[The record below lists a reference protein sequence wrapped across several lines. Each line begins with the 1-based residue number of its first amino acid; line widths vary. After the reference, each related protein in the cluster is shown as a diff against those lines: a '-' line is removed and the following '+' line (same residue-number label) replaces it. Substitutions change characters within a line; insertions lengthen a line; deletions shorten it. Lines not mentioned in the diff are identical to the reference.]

1 MLFKKLF
8 LDFFY
13 ENKKIMIIHLLIL
26 ILLFPIDAIIISR
39 LFGNLFDSIK
49 IDKKQKVSLLD
60 YYENIKKLNSSGVII
75 IIIFIWV
82 FITFLYFIKNY
93 MESIILPK
101 YLLYIRNLLF
111 GNLIKRH
118 SYDYKDM
125 KSGEVVSRIILI
137 GNDILDLYQDIII
150 HIVPTFIGIFIINI
164 YFYFLDFQIGLL
176 YTTGLI
182 IIILIYYYNITYFI
196 KSSKEKQNL
205 VFNNSEKLND
215 SMNNLLNIYLNNE
228 EIKEITKNSKY
239 ESKFSKTYIRCLW
252 EQRKLTFSSE
262 FVIIM
267 ISAIILIFS
276 YLKFKNSNLSYVS
289 FTSILIILT
298 YAMQYLFNINEEI
311 STGIAL
317 SGQLES
323 SKDFILDL
331 LNIENNNKK
340 TNCIKNGQ
348 IIINNL
354 YYSYNKDNASNVIN
368 NLNLIINDKEKIGLI
383 GSSGSGKSTL
393 MKILIGLYKIDEGEI
408 IISGHNIK
416 DVDLYYLR
424 QKIIYVNQRTNLF
437 NTSIIDN
444 IKYGNSN
451 VSDKQI
457 KDLITKY
464 NLNHIYNRLPKKLYS
479 SAGVN
484 GGNLS
489 LGMQKI
495 TIILRSLFK
504 NGNIFIFDEP
514 LAGLDIQTKE
524 KVIKMILNE
533 LKDKTI
539 LVITHDTEILPQM
552 DRVIDLKSINNNL

>member
-13 ENKKIMIIHLLIL
+13 ENKKIMLIHLLIL
-26 ILLFPIDAIIISR
+26 IILFPIEAIIISR

-49 IDKKQKVSLLD
+49 INKQKVNFLD
-60 YYENIKKLNSSGVII
+60 YYNNIKKLNTPGIIVII
-75 IIIFIWV
+75 IIIWLSISL
-82 FITFLYFIKNY
+82 LYFIKNY
-93 MESIILPK
+93 LESIILPK

-150 HIVPTFIGIFIINI
+150 HIIPTVIGIFIINI
-164 YFYFLDFQIGLL
+164 YFYFLDFQIGMV
-176 YTTGLI
+176 YTIGLI
-182 IIILIYYYNITYFI
+182 IIIMIYYFNLTYFI

-228 EIKEITKNSKY
+228 EHKEIHKNSNY
-239 ESKFSKTYIRCLW
+239 ESKFSKTYIRSLW

-262 FVIIM
+262 FVIII
-267 ISAIILIFS
+267 ISAVILIFS
-276 YLKFKNSNLSYVS
+276 YMKFKYSNLSYIS

-311 STGIAL
+311 ATGIAL
-317 SGQLES
+317 RGQLES

-340 TNCIKNGQ
+340 KNCIKNGQ

-354 YYSYNKDNASNVIN
+354 YYSYNKGIGSNVIN
-368 NLNLIINDKEKIGLI
+368 NLNLIINDKEKVGLI

-416 DVDLYYLR
+416 EIDLYYLR

-444 IKYGNSN
+444 IKYGNTN
-451 VSDKQI
+451 ISDKQI

-504 NGNIFIFDEP
+504 HGNIYIFDEP

-539 LVITHDTEILPQM
+539 LVITHDTEILPQL
-552 DRVIDLKSINNNL
+552 DRVIDLKLINHNI

>member
-8 LDFFY
+8 LDFFN
-13 ENKKIMIIHLLIL
+13 ENKKIMLIHLLIL
-26 ILLFPIDAIIISR
+26 IILFPIEAIVISR

-49 IDKKQKVSLLD
+49 IDKQKVSFLD
-60 YYENIKKLNSSGVII
+60 YYENIKKLNTSGIIVVII
-75 IIIFIWV
+75 LIWLS
-82 FITFLYFIKNY
+82 ISLLYFIKNY

-137 GNDILDLYQDIII
+137 GNDILDLYQDVIIYI
-150 HIVPTFIGIFIINI
+150 IPTIIGIFIINI
-164 YFYFLDFQIGLL
+164 YFYFLDVQIGFI
-176 YTTGLI
+176 YTLGLI
-182 IIILIYYYNITYFI
+182 IILMIYYYNLSYFI
-196 KSSKEKQNL
+196 DSSKSKQTL

-228 EIKEITKNSKY
+228 EDQEIHKNNKY
-239 ESKFSKTYIRCLW
+239 ESKFSKTYIKSLW
-252 EQRKLTFSSE
+252 EQRKLIFSSE
-262 FVIIM
+262 FIIIL

-276 YLKFKNSNLSYVS
+276 YMKFKNSKLSYIS

-298 YAMQYLFNINEEI
+298 YAMQYLYNINEEI
-311 STGIAL
+311 ATAIAL

-323 SKDFILDL
+323 SKDFIVDL
-331 LNIENNNKK
+331 LNIQNNNKK
-340 TNCIKNGQ
+340 INCIKNGQ

-354 YYSYNKDNASNVIN
+354 YYSYNKGIGSNVIN
-368 NLNLIINDKEKIGLI
+368 NLNLVINDKEKIGLI

-393 MKILIGLYKIDEGEI
+393 MKILIGLYKIDEGEV

-416 DVDLYYLR
+416 DIDLSYLR

-444 IKYGNSN
+444 IKYGNTN
-451 VSDKQI
+451 VSDRQI
-457 KDLITKY
+457 KNLITKY
-464 NLNHIYNRLPKKLYS
+464 DLNHIYSKLTKKLYS

-504 NGNIFIFDEP
+504 NGTIYIFDEP
-514 LAGLDIQTKE
+514 LAGLDIETKE
-524 KVIKMILNE
+524 KVIKMLINE
-533 LKDKTI
+533 LNDKTI
-539 LVITHDTEILPQM
+539 LIITHDVEILPQM

>member
-8 LDFFY
+8 LDFFN
-13 ENKKIMIIHLLIL
+13 ENKKIMLIHLLIL
-26 ILLFPIDAIIISR
+26 IILFPIEAIIISR

-49 IDKKQKVSLLD
+49 IDKQKVNFLD
-60 YYENIKKLNSSGVII
+60 YYENIKKLNTPGII
-75 IIIFIWV
+75 IIIILIWLSLSL
-82 FITFLYFIKNY
+82 LYFIKNY

-150 HIVPTFIGIFIINI
+150 QIVPTIIGIFIINI
-164 YFYFLDFQIGLL
+164 YFYFLDVQIGII
-176 YTTGLI
+176 YTIGLI
-182 IIILIYYYNITYFI
+182 IILMIYYYNLSYFI
-196 KSSKEKQNL
+196 DSSKSKQTL

-228 EIKEITKNSKY
+228 EDQEINKNNKY
-239 ESKFSKTYIRCLW
+239 ESKFSKTYIKSLW
-252 EQRKLTFSSE
+252 EQRKLIFSSE
-262 FVIIM
+262 FIIIL
-267 ISAIILIFS
+267 ISAILLIFS
-276 YLKFKNSNLSYVS
+276 YLKFKHSKLSYVS

-311 STGIAL
+311 ATAIAL

-331 LNIENNNKK
+331 LNIQNNNKK
-340 TNCIKNGQ
+340 TNCVKNGQ

-354 YYSYNKDNASNVIN
+354 YYSYNKDVGSNVIN
-368 NLNLIINDKEKIGLI
+368 NLNLVINDKEKIGLI

-393 MKILIGLYKIDEGEI
+393 MKILIGLYKIDDGEV

-416 DVDLYYLR
+416 DIDLTYLR

-444 IKYGNSN
+444 IKYGNKN
-451 VSDKQI
+451 VSDRQI

-464 NLNHIYNRLPKKLYS
+464 DLNHIYSKLPKKVYS

-504 NGNIFIFDEP
+504 NGTIYIFDEP
-514 LAGLDIQTKE
+514 LAGLDIETKE
-524 KVIKMILNE
+524 KVIKMLINE

-539 LVITHDTEILPQM
+539 LIITHDAEILPQM
-552 DRVIDLKSINNNL
+552 DRVIDLKTINNNL

>member
-8 LDFFY
+8 LDFFN
-13 ENKKIMIIHLLIL
+13 ENKKIMLIHLLIL
-26 ILLFPIDAIIISR
+26 IILFPIEAIIISR

-49 IDKKQKVSLLD
+49 IDKQKVSFLD
-60 YYENIKKLNSSGVII
+60 YYENIKKLNTSGIIFII
-75 IIIFIWV
+75 IIIWLSISL
-82 FITFLYFIKNY
+82 LYFIKNY

-137 GNDILDLYQDIII
+137 GNDILDLYQDLIIY
-150 HIVPTFIGIFIINI
+150 IVPTIIGIFIINI
-164 YFYFLDFQIGLL
+164 YFYFLDVQIGMIYSL
-176 YTTGLI
+176 GLI
-182 IIILIYYYNITYFI
+182 IMIMIYYYNLSYFI
-196 KSSKEKQNL
+196 DSSKSKQTL

-228 EIKEITKNSKY
+228 EDQEINKNIKY
-239 ESKFSKTYIRCLW
+239 ESKFSKTYIKSLW
-252 EQRKLTFSSE
+252 EQRKLIFSSE
-262 FVIIM
+262 FIIIL

-276 YLKFKNSNLSYVS
+276 YMKFKNSKLSYIS

-311 STGIAL
+311 ATAIAL

-323 SKDFILDL
+323 SKDFIVDL

-340 TNCIKNGQ
+340 KNCIKNGQ

-354 YYSYNKDNASNVIN
+354 YYSYNKGVGSNVIN
-368 NLNLIINDKEKIGLI
+368 NLNLVINDKEKIGLI

-393 MKILIGLYKIDEGEI
+393 MKILIGLYKIDDGEV

-416 DVDLYYLR
+416 DIDLSYLR

-444 IKYGNSN
+444 IKYGNTN
-451 VSDKQI
+451 VSDRQI

-464 NLNHIYNRLPKKLYS
+464 DLNYIYSKLPKKVYS

-504 NGNIFIFDEP
+504 NGTIYIFDEP
-514 LAGLDIQTKE
+514 LAGLDIETKE
-524 KVIKMILNE
+524 KVIKMLINE
-533 LKDKTI
+533 LKNKTI
-539 LVITHDTEILPQM
+539 LIITHDVEILPQM